1 MVSNTKFRSL
11 LFLKCG
17 EITSY
22 HLNLLLKDRGRLLG
36 LIVASKK
43 GKWNL
48 QLPCCWN
55 RLPSISWKSY
65 CWRTVPMELRW
76 KKIWFGSPTVHFGYE
91 PAMIWVAT
99 DRLFSDLSLN
109 SCGNTFSITISLCI
123 VCLLKPGLNMHL
135 YNNWRWISAP
145 SRSVTCLGFQ

>member
-17 EITSY
+17 EITSC
-22 HLNLLLKDRGRLLG
+22 HLNLLLKDRGRLQR
-36 LIVASKK
+36 LIMASKK
-43 GKWNL
+43 E
-48 QLPCCWN
+48 
-55 RLPSISWKSY
+55 IKSATPLLLKQAAKY
-65 CWRTVPMELRW
+65 FLEELLLENSANGIEG

-109 SCGNTFSITISLCI
+109 SCGNTFSVTISLCM

-135 YNNWRWISAP
+135 YNNCRWISAS
-145 SRSVTCLGFQ
+145 SRRVTCLGFQ